1 MFGIWCEVWGGVTG
15 SRRSW
20 LKAEGEI
27 QRYDTREQAEAEA
40 ARLAQDRNSNPH
52 RTATF
57 NYTVRRLPK
66 VA

>member
-20 LKAEGEI
+20 LKADGENP
-27 QRYDTREQAEAEA
+27 TVWREQAEAEA

-57 NYTVRRLPK
+57 NYTVRRLLK